1 MKLQTTGSLQVHGFQ
16 RKIKTGNM
24 KLMLKD
30 PQDKTAPE
38 FYMKDAQKKFWRK
51 LSSAERKK
59 TIKKADIQCQ
69 KSDFYGTFQGECR
82 ACTGTFQKQ
91 RKGYRTDRI
100 RDAPFSAQE
109 NPIQTDRGQDIREE
123 KRTEIRGENQPI
135 IGQAGTEKTKSEN
148 ASANVGEIQNNPRI
162 FQTQMGWND
171 NISRKNTEKV
181 GNTPISADETHIA
194 VKAAKETAR
203 IVKQNFSAAMR
214 KEEEE
219 RKFNCEAILTEEGSI
234 KSISVHSEEMG
245 IQRAVSAMIA
255 AIAVVMQAA
264 FSAILPFLMVILL
277 VISLLAGILSFL
289 FGGVSSGY
297 AKANV
302 SAECEQYRSLVTEYA
317 AKYGMQD
324 YVELLLAVMM
334 QESGGLLPDV
344 MQAAEGGFN
353 TRYPHV
359 PCRIRDPEK
368 TGGNCISA
376 GIFL

>member
-59 TIKKADIQCQ
+59 TIKKADIQWQ
-69 KSDFYGTFQGECR
+69 KSDFYGTFQSEHR
-82 ACTGTFQKQ
+82 TCTGTFQKQ

-100 RDAPFSAQE
+100 RDAPFSVQG
-109 NPIQTDRGQDIREE
+109 NPIQTDRGHDIREE
-123 KRTEIRGENQPI
+123 KRTEARVENQPI
-135 IGQAGTEKTKSEN
+135 IGQAGTEKTKGEN
-148 ASANVGEIQNNPRI
+148 VSVNVGETQNNPRI

-171 NISRKNTEKV
+171 NISRNNIEKV
-181 GNTPISADETHIA
+181 GNKPISADETHIA

-277 VISLLAGILSFL
+277 VISLLAGILSF
-289 FGGVSSGY
+289 
-297 AKANV
+297 
-302 SAECEQYRSLVTEYA
+302 
-317 AKYGMQD
+317 
-324 YVELLLAVMM
+324 
-334 QESGGLLPDV
+334 
-344 MQAAEGGFN
+344 
-353 TRYPHV
+353 
-359 PCRIRDPEK
+359 
-368 TGGNCISA
+368 
-376 GIFL
+376 